1 MVEDEKEAPH
11 LSFINSNVPLLLRIL
26 YSIYIYIHI
35 YIYLNTYTHIA
46 FQVVVVCIFPFCPR
60 EGFHSIH
67 AIRPQSSVRIQ
78 AAKLEETQGNEKMV
92 RGSDG
97 KCDRRWPTRSDS
109 QPFHK
114 ELQQTIPLT
123 GP

>member
-1 MVEDEKEAPH
+1 MVEDGEEATH
-11 LSFINSNVPLLLRIL
+11 LFVINLYVYVHLIL
-26 YSIYIYIHI
+26 YYIIYSRYIQ
-35 YIYLNTYTHIA
+35 LNAYAHIA
-46 FQVVVVCIFPFCPR
+46 FQVVVVCVYFHFGKGGLPFNP
-60 EGFHSIH
+60 S
-67 AIRPQSSVRIQ
+67 IRPQNCVRIQ
-78 AAKLEETQGNEKMV
+78 AAKLEETQGNEKMA